1 MKIAIADEQ
10 SHIRAALRL
19 LISEKTKH
27 RVVLEIMSADNL
39 LPQLIVTPVDLLIV
53 DWTFLKVD
61 AERLFM
67 AVRDRTEVKVI
78 IVISSDST
86 VRQLAIEA
94 GADDFLSKSESPESV
109 LIFLKQLNGTS
120 DAKA

>member
-53 DWTFLKVD
+53 DWTFLKD
-61 AERLFM
+61 DGSRLFT